1 MKMYSGGGVSTSET
15 PLTLTPPREVTIS
28 KIKEASEST
37 GTMETE
43 EKISK

>member
-1 MKMYSGGGVSTSET
+1 MYSGGGVSSLET
-15 PLTLTPPREVTIS
+15 ALTFTLPREITIS

-43 EKISK
+43 EN

>member
-1 MKMYSGGGVSTSET
+1 MYSGGGVSSSET
-15 PLTLTPPREVTIS
+15 PLTLTPPGEVTIS